1 MTEVAMNPEKT
12 MLIEDLYAKV
22 DTFQSRLRDEL
33 TSRSQC
39 KQGCSRCC
47 YVDLSVFEVEA
58 NRIREW
64 FQSLGKTEQQSIL
77 RQWKEPKQDGACVF
91 LRNESCTI
99 YEARPLICRTQGLAL
114 SFQDEAK
121 TWIDICP
128 LNDSMLEIVKEN
140 EIINLDLLNRMLSGL
155 ENQDANGAIRS
166 RIPLTALQAEIKN
179 STNEE

>member
-1 MTEVAMNPEKT
+1 MG
-12 MLIEDLYAKV
+12 IQDLYAKI
-22 DTFQSRLRDEL
+22 DAFQSRQSKEL
-33 TSRSQC
+33 MARSQC
-39 KQGCSRCC
+39 KNGCSRCC

-64 FQSLGKTEQQSIL
+64 HRSLHDEDRKSLLEQWQ
-77 RQWKEPKQDGACVF
+77 QPKKDGACVF

-114 SFQDEAK
+114 SFQDEEK

-128 LNDSMLEIVKEN
+128 LNDSMLEIAEEN
-140 EIINLDLLNRMLSGL
+140 EIINLDLLNRILSGL
-155 ENQDANGAIRS
+155 EHQDANGAIRN
-166 RIPLTALQAEIKN
+166 RIPLTELQMQIKN